1 LFFLDSFQEQLTH
14 AELYCSCAAG
24 TGANTASLAEATCES
39 LRGKLSISFTLRK
52 APRNNFHANDQNSM
66 TTMADEDEELAH
78 LRAPDAADNDA
89 MEEDQDFC
97 SFDKLVFAALTHVEL
112 RES

>member
-1 LFFLDSFQEQLTH
+1 LL
-14 AELYCSCAAG
+14 
-24 TGANTASLAEATCES
+24 
-39 LRGKLSISFTLRK
+39 GKLSISFTSRK
-52 APRNNFHANDQNSM
+52 APRNNFHANDQQSM

-78 LRAPDAADNDA
+78 LRAPDAADNEA

-97 SFDKLVFAALTHVEL
+97 SFDKLVFATPTQIEL